1 MPTYHLQQTLV
12 TILDG
17 IVQCHASIHTFG
29 HSIARENPLPTQTLH
44 PFLESDPTYAIQWFR
59 EQLFRT
65 TTQHRVTI
73 SWLECVMW
81 HEVHEHDVSQNVVV
95 HQLHKPLP
103 VALYSDTV
111 TAHHCHALTGSVHPN
126 WSSWFVHLWW
136 VVLLKQCMYNDHSV
150 GVNESY

>member
-17 IVQCHASIHTFG
+17 IVQCHTSMHGFG
-29 HSIARENPLPTQTLH
+29 NSIARENPTHTNASSFPGEWPDGCDTVVERT
-44 PFLESDPTYAIQWFR
+44 TC
-59 EQLFRT
+59 RT